1 MFLITKRTTI
11 GILAWFTAMFVFL
24 PVNVV
29 QAENTGNIQSAPGE
43 LRQFIE
49 QVIPGHPRYVAAQA
63 ELGVARAL
71 YDAADNAIYNPELEL
86 DAEKTD
92 IQTATIG
99 LSQTIDW
106 GDQRG
111 AKTQITRYRLDAAEA
126 KFQRERQQLIQDLF
140 ITLNNYQIKTRLGEL
155 SNQRLKIMKDFYDIS
170 QKRYAVGD
178 LSQVELDLA
187 QLAYSEAV
195 FKNAQILSDQVRAEQ
210 SFYALYSIG
219 TGSSSSS
226 LPDLFFDFKNIKIP
240 TDLDAFLMRLPQM
253 RMLRANVDA
262 SKYVID
268 LRQGESLPDP
278 TIALR
283 GGKEDEETLA
293 GLTLTI
299 PLNVRNPFR
308 AEIVAAREE
317 YLQAEQLAQQA
328 FLDIRRD
335 IKSLT
340 RHYQLTFSAWRQWQ
354 ASGQV
359 SVNRQLRIL
368 KRLWQAGDISTT
380 DYLVQIKQNLDTQSA
395 GIELNSTLWV
405 SWLTWL
411 ETTAQIESWLQ
422 LKDTRT
428 Q

>member
-1 MFLITKRTTI
+1 MFLITKRTSI
-11 GILAWFTAMFVFL
+11 SVLAWFTAMFMFL
-24 PVNVV
+24 PVNNA
-29 QAENTGNIQSAPGE
+29 QALSTGNIQSAPGE

-49 QVIPGHPRYVAAQA
+49 IILPVHPRYVAAKA
-63 ELGVARAL
+63 ELGAARAL

-99 LSQTIDW
+99 LSQTLDW

-111 AKTQITRYRLDAAEA
+111 AKTQITKYRLDAAEA
-126 KFQRERQQLIQDLF
+126 KLQRERQQLIQDLL
-140 ITLNNYQIKTRLGEL
+140 ISLNYYQNKTRLAEL
-155 SNQRLKIMKDFYDIS
+155 SIRRLKIMKDFYDVA
-170 QKRYAVGD
+170 QKRYAAGD

-187 QLAYSEAV
+187 QLAYSESI

-210 SFYALYSIG
+210 DFYALYSL
-219 TGSSSSS
+219 GSGASSSS
-226 LPDLFFDFKNIKIP
+226 LPDLSFDFKNIKIP
-240 TDLDAFLMRLPQM
+240 TGLDAFLLTLPQM

-268 LRQGESLPDP
+268 LRQGESIPDP

-299 PLNVRNPFR
+299 PLNFRNPYR
-308 AEIVAAREE
+308 AEIEAARKE

-328 FLDIRRD
+328 YRNIRRD

-354 ASGQV
+354 TSGKV
-359 SVNRQLRIL
+359 SVERQLRFL
-368 KRLWQAGDISTT
+368 KRLWQAGDLSTT

-395 GIELNSTLWV
+395 GIELDSTLWV

-411 ETTAQIESWLQ
+411 EATAQIETWLQ

>member
-1 MFLITKRTTI
+1 MFLITKQTTI
-11 GILAWFTAMFVFL
+11 IISAWFVILLMFL
-24 PVNVV
+24 PLSHV

-49 QVIPGHPRYVAAQA
+49 ILLPVHPRYVAAEA
-63 ELGVARAL
+63 ELAVARAQ
-71 YDAADNAIYNPELEL
+71 YDAADKAIYNPELEL

-111 AKTQITRYRLDAAEA
+111 AKTQITKFRLAAAEA

-140 ITLNNYQIKTRLGEL
+140 VALSNYQNKTRLAEL
-155 SNQRLKIMKDFYDIS
+155 SNQRLKIMKDFYDIAR
-170 QKRYAVGD
+170 KRYTVGD

-187 QLAYSEAV
+187 QLAYSESV
-195 FKNAQILSDQVRAEQ
+195 FKNAQTLSDQVRAEQ
-210 SFYALYSIG
+210 SFYALYSISTG
-219 TGSSSSS
+219 TTSSS
-226 LPDLFFDFKNIKIP
+226 LPDLSLDFQNIEIP
-240 TDLDAFLMRLPQM
+240 TGLDAFLMTLPQM

-268 LRQGESLPDP
+268 LRESEASADP

-299 PLNVRNPFR
+299 PLNVRNTFS
-308 AEIVAAREE
+308 AEIEAARKE

-328 FLDIRRD
+328 YRNLRRD
-335 IKSLT
+335 IKSST
-340 RHYQLTFSAWRQWQ
+340 QHYQLTLSAWRQWQ
-354 ASGQV
+354 KSGQV
-359 SVNRQLRIL
+359 SVKRQLGIL
-368 KRLWQAGDISTT
+368 RRLWQAGDISTT

-395 GIELNSTLWV
+395 GIELNSTLWA

-411 ETTAQIESWLQ
+411 EATAQIESWLQ
-422 LKDTRT
+422 LQDTRK

>member
-1 MFLITKRTTI
+1 MFLKTKRTTA
-11 GILAWFTAMFVFL
+11 GFLAWFTAVFMFL
-24 PVNVV
+24 PVSNA
-29 QAENTGNIQSAPGE
+29 QAINTGNIQSAPGE

-49 QVIPGHPRYVAAQA
+49 QIIPGHPRYVAAQA
-63 ELGVARAL
+63 ELGVARAQ
-71 YDAADNAIYNPELEL
+71 YNAADNAIYNPELYL

-92 IQTATIG
+92 IQTSIIG

-106 GDQRG
+106 GDQQG
-111 AKTQITRYRLDAAEA
+111 ARTQIFKFRLIAAEA

-140 ITLNNYQIKTRLGEL
+140 ITLNNYQIKTRLAEL
-155 SNQRLKIMKDFYDIS
+155 SNQRLEIMKDFYDIS
-170 QKRYAVGD
+170 QKRYTVGD

-195 FKNAQILSDQVRAEQ
+195 FKNALILSDQVRAEQ
-210 SFYALYSIG
+210 SFYALYSLG
-219 TGSSSSS
+219 TGLTSSS
-226 LPDLFFDFKNIKIP
+226 LPDLSFDFQNIKFP
-240 TDLDAFLMRLPQM
+240 TDLDTFLMTLPQM

-268 LRQGESLPDP
+268 LRQGESSADP

-299 PLNVRNPFR
+299 PLNIRNTFR

-328 FLDIRRD
+328 YRNIRRD

-359 SVNRQLRIL
+359 SVKRQLKFL

-411 ETTAQIESWLQ
+411 EATAQIESWLQ